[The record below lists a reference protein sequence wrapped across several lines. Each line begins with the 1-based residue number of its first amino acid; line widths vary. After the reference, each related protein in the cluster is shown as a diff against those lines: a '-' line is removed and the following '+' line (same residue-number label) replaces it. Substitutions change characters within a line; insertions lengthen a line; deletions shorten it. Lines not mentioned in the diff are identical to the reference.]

1 MEDKMTK
8 LTRRLMKWMNG
19 GRAAPVAIELIPTNR
34 CNSRCLT
41 CWRQGQELDYSDEMT
56 DERLFRLIDEA
67 GDLGVG
73 EIAFVGGGEPTARP
87 ITLKLCDRIKGY
99 GMFGDLVTNG
109 TILEEKDIAHL
120 VDIQWDMMKVSLDG
134 ADAAMHDHLR
144 GVPGTFDRVNRMF
157 DNFRDYKTRT
167 GSRLPRMVV
176 NVVISNVNNHQFYD
190 IVRHAA
196 SKGVEE
202 ILLLPMTVFSDTG
215 AKLKMEDD
223 EIAVFQDQIV
233 RAMEFIKDHGVMSNM
248 HEFLDKRYVE
258 KTNTMDEV
266 IKEEADKKLAA
277 DGEADGEGEGKA
289 DGEVD
294 GSEIERREREIL
306 TAKADP
312 YENFLYIPCFDPW
325 HHVTIIANGNIGPC
339 FNAHVWKTKT
349 TIKDHSLE
357 ELWYGEYF
365 ERFRRQLLNRRLSDD
380 CKTCCV
386 WKVFEMRTIRERLEQ
401 AVNKEKSVLRKWVTP
416 VVDRIVE
423 RLS

>member
-1 MEDKMTK
+1 MSTIVEDKMTK
-8 LTRRLMKWMNG
+8 LTRRLRTWMNG
-19 GRAAPVAIELIPTNR
+19 GRAAPIAIELIPTNR

-56 DERLFRLIDEA
+56 DERLFSLIDEA
-67 GDLGVG
+67 GELGVC

-87 ITLKLCDRIKGY
+87 VTLQLCDRIKKHE
-99 GMFGDLVTNG
+99 MFGDLVTNG
-109 TILEEKDIAHL
+109 TLIDEDDIAHL

-144 GVPGTFDRVNRMF
+144 GVPGTFARVNWMF
-157 DNFRDYKTRT
+157 DTFREYKART
-167 GSRLPRMVV
+167 GSRLPRMVI

-190 IVRHAA
+190 IVRHAV

-202 ILLLPMTVFSDTG
+202 ILLLPMTVFTDTG
-215 AKLKMEDD
+215 AKLKMDDD
-223 EIAVFQDQIV
+223 EIVVFQEQIV
-233 RAMEFIKDHGVMSNM
+233 RAMEFIEARGVVSNM

-266 IKEEADKKLAA
+266 IKEEADKKL
-277 DGEADGEGEGKA
+277 EADGDEL
-289 DGEVD
+289 DQ
-294 GSEIERREREIL
+294 REKEIL
-306 TAKADP
+306 TAKEDP

-349 TIKDHSLE
+349 TIKEHSLE

-386 WKVFEMRTIRERLEQ
+386 WKVFEMRQIRERLER
-401 AVNKEKSVLRKWVTP
+401 AVGREQGGMRKWISP
-416 VVDRIVE
+416 VVARIVD